1 MKEYKIY
8 PMNCGLTIRD
18 TSQTAYGLNPGTPY
32 NLPIIAYYITDGVD
46 KIIVDTGG
54 TPADG
59 VSHMYYTQAEDETLE
74 KQLQILGVDPA
85 EVRTVILTHLH
96 WDHCA
101 NNHLFPNAVFYAQ
114 REELRYAAAP
124 IDWHRRYYDPHI
136 LFRTTYEI
144 LDGDTEIMDGIRVI
158 LTPGHSPGSQSV
170 LVNTSAGIYAIPG
183 DLVTIMEAWEAR
195 PMIPNGLHVD
205 LISHTESL
213 KKLHKACDFI
223 LPSHDPKTLAKKCY
237 P

>member
-1 MKEYKIY
+1 MKEYVIY

-18 TSQTAYGLNPGTPY
+18 TSQTAYNLNPGVPY
-32 NLPIIAYYITDGVD
+32 HLPIISYYVTDGER

-59 VSHMYYTQAEDETLE
+59 KHHMYYTQAEHETLAR
-74 KQLQILGVDPA
+74 QLDLLHIRPDEVD
-85 EVRTVILTHLH
+85 TVILTHLH

-101 NNHLFPNAVFYAQ
+101 NNHLFPNAKFYVQ

-124 IDWHRRYYDPHI
+124 IDMHRCYYDPHI
-136 LFRTTYEI
+136 LFQTSYEI
-144 LDGDTEIMDGIRVI
+144 LDGDTDIMDGIRVI
-158 LTPGHSPGSQSV
+158 TTPGHSPGSQAV
-170 LVNTSAGIYAIPG
+170 LVRTSAGIYAIPG
-183 DLVTIMEAWEAR
+183 DLVTILEAWEAR

-205 LISHTESL
+205 LVSFESSL
-213 KKLHKACDFI
+213 KKLRSACDHI
-223 LPSHDPKTLAKKCY
+223 LPSHDPKTLSQKMY